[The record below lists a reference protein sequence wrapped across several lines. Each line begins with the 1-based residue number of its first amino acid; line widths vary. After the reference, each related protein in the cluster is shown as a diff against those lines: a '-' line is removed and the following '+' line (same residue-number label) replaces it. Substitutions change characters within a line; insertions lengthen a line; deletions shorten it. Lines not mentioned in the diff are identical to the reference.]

1 MTDTA
6 PLARTS
12 GSTAVAPTSS
22 RPDCTLNGYAAL
34 KSLLTVFLGQLGLAD
49 MLDHGVPILRIPYR
63 DESGTQVAVRLR
75 TALEKS
81 PGRDDRFRWETGSKP
96 LLYGLWLL
104 RSEASVVIVEG
115 ESDCHTLWHHG
126 INAVGL
132 PGAGMWSERRD
143 AHHFANFEKIYAVIE
158 PDQGGEA
165 MLRWIGKSSLRDR
178 AQLVR
183 LDGFK
188 DPSAMHLAEP
198 EEFLPRWNAAVAASV
213 PFSAQARPTTE
224 PPRPLR
230 RDPGAPDP
238 FPIEDRKS

>member
-1 MTDTA
+1 MTDSA
-6 PLARTS
+6 LPARTS
-12 GSTAVAPTSS
+12 GSTAATPTSF
-22 RPDCTLNGYAAL
+22 RPGCPLNGYAAL
-34 KSLLTVFLGQLGLAD
+34 KSLPTVFLGQLGLSD
-49 MLDHGVPILRIPYR
+49 MLDHGVPVLRIPYR
-63 DESGTQVAVRLR
+63 DFSGTRVAVRLR

-81 PGRDDRFRWETGSKP
+81 AGRDDRFRWETGSKP

-104 RSEASVVIVEG
+104 RPEASVVIVEG

-165 MLRWIGKSSLRDR
+165 MLRCIGKSSLRDR

-188 DPSAMHLAEP
+188 DPSGT
-198 EEFLPRWNAAVAASV
+198 W
-213 PFSAQARPTTE
+213 PTQSSSC
-224 PPRPLR
+224 
-230 RDPGAPDP
+230 RDGMQL
-238 FPIEDRKS
+238 